1 MKIEFELRP
10 CKANGKKALFHT
22 WSNKS
27 QIVQP
32 SMLRGGENGGVL
44 KYTVGIVEFE
54 NGKVGECLLNEIQ
67 FLDNKLDD
75 YCFNGYEELNKT
87 QIENII
93 WSIENNRQ
101 VSGDTKVLDD
111 VLKALKNIK
120 SN

>member
-10 CKANGKKALFHT
+10 CKVNGKKALFHT

-32 SMLRGGENGGVL
+32 SMLRGGDNGGVL

-67 FLDNKLDD
+67 FLDNKIDD

-87 QIENII
+87 QIENI
-93 WSIENNRQ
+93 NN
-101 VSGDTKVLDD
+101 
-111 VLKALKNIK
+111 N
-120 SN
+120 